1 MLGPVRPTASPS
13 SPPRTSPCRTT
24 GAGEDGRG
32 TRPGRRVPVG
42 VRRRGNRSATSR
54 GNATTTRQQRFRPAG
69 RAGNASD
76 RADPRRPS
84 LHRIVAYL
92 RHLPA
97 SEPQIAAIVAQSCDL
112 RTRQPMTLSGL
123 AARGFDQPRRV
134 VLCVF
139 AVERRRRRPAENEG
153 DNPLERRYGVGAKRL
168 EANRPP
174 GLAAAPAAR
183 KR

>member
-1 MLGPVRPTASPS
+1 MA
-13 SPPRTSPCRTT
+13 
-24 GAGEDGRG
+24 E
-32 TRPGRRVPVG
+32 TRPRLANSDSGRLAERVIEL
-42 VRRRGNRSATSR
+42 
-54 GNATTTRQQRFRPAG
+54 
-69 RAGNASD
+69 
-76 RADPRRPS
+76 DPRRPS

-97 SEPQIAAIVAQSCDL
+97 SELQIAAIVAQCCDI

-134 VLCVF
+134 VLCVLG
-139 AVERRRRRPAENEG
+139 VERRRRRLAENEG

-183 KR
+183 ER